1 MVRGAEISPTA
12 QMATLC
18 PLSSLS
24 LLIILT

>member
-1 MVRGAEISPTA
+1 MTGVGEILSVA

>member
-1 MVRGAEISPTA
+1 MVEVGEILPVA

>member
-1 MVRGAEISPTA
+1 MVGVAEILPIA

-18 PLSSLS
+18 PFSSLS

>member
-1 MVRGAEISPTA
+1 MTGVGEILSAA

-24 LLIILT
+24 LLISLT